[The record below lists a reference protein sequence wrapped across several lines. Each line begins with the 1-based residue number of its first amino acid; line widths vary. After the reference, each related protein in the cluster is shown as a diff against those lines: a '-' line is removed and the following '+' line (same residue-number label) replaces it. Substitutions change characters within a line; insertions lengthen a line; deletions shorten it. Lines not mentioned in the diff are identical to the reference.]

1 MDAQQRAFMGERG
14 YLILQQV
21 LSPEEVA
28 ELNGMFDAEL
38 SKGPPDEQL
47 LASARSNV
55 YSLNADGSP
64 TRPREVHQEATGGAW
79 ATATEDTSR
88 TFHMPHSSRG
98 RTFHNKSHRALIA
111 HPRVMPILEELCQDL
126 HWGHTVPAV
135 PPTQRDRVRLDFDQ
149 MHYKPPCEPGVPDGG
164 GGMHGHPNR
173 VHITCVYEL
182 SSVGPGDGGFACLPG
197 SHHHKFRMPSH
208 DGWRHRWA
216 DGSAD
221 HATWCVR
228 SPSTGQ
234 PYVTVPLVEP
244 PPAASTEVEWPVDV
258 PIHRLELR
266 AGDALV
272 FTERLTHSTVP
283 WRGGGDRRTLFFKY
297 VQRDM
302 KWSKGGQYDE
312 LDPDLTPKERD
323 VLSCPERF
331 ANEGMER
338 GQGQPPTV
346 GPESPWAWKEQ
357 TRPRL

>member
-1 MDAQQRAFMGERG
+1 M
-14 YLILQQV
+14 
-21 LSPEEVA
+21 
-28 ELNGMFDAEL
+28 
-38 SKGPPDEQL
+38 
-47 LASARSNV
+47 
-55 YSLNADGSP
+55 
-64 TRPREVHQEATGGAW
+64 
-79 ATATEDTSR
+79 
-88 TFHMPHSSRG
+88 
-98 RTFHNKSHRALIA
+98 
-111 HPRVMPILEELCQDL
+111 
-126 HWGHTVPAV
+126 
-135 PPTQRDRVRLDFDQ
+135 
-149 MHYKPPCEPGVPDGG
+149 
-164 GGMHGHPNR
+164 
-173 VHITCVYEL
+173 
-182 SSVGPGDGGFACLPG
+182 PG

-244 PPAASTEVEWPVDV
+244 PRRTPMIRHNVPAASTEVEWPVDV